1 MDLKIAKEFIHI
13 EGWLDRADDIVER
26 GESTYFA
33 DVLLQ
38 EAGDSIMM
46 KLGEAAKRLSVMNV
60 PAPAGIDWA
69 IAVANRNFIIHQYDE
84 VSRPLT
90 WETLAVD
97 LPQWRTQLSPLFVQA
112 HTTLG
117 DGAERK

>member
-38 EAGDSIMM
+38 EAGD
-46 KLGEAAKRLSVMNV
+46 
-60 PAPAGIDWA
+60 
-69 IAVANRNFIIHQYDE
+69 
-84 VSRPLT
+84 
-90 WETLAVD
+90 
-97 LPQWRTQLSPLFVQA
+97 
-112 HTTLG
+112 
-117 DGAERK
+117 

>member
-13 EGWLDRADDIVER
+13 EGWLDRADDIVAR

-69 IAVANRNFIIHQYDE
+69 SRSLTEISSFI
-84 VSRPLT
+84 S
-90 WETLAVD
+90 
-97 LPQWRTQLSPLFVQA
+97 
-112 HTTLG
+112 TTKSAAL
-117 DGAERK
+117 

>member
-1 MDLKIAKEFIHI
+1 
-13 EGWLDRADDIVER
+13 
-26 GESTYFA
+26 
-33 DVLLQ
+33 
-38 EAGDSIMM
+38 
-46 KLGEAAKRLSVMNV
+46 MNV

-97 LPQWRTQLSPLFVQA
+97 LPEWRRQLSTLIIQA
-112 HTTLG
+112 HYTLK
-117 DGAERK
+117 DGTNRD